1 MTVAFTFSWQL
12 RPVVKATETGEGAFP
27 AAAAKRDALQ
37 FVGGGMRR
45 TIIAGDAEQ
54 QQQRQQQ
61 EQRVAREQ
69 RLHERPRGR
78 TPSFVR
84 AAQWLHSAC
93 GKRSLRLLFIEAAAT
108 EWEGGGGGTACSGL
122 PAPPPL
128 VIHMLQLL
136 QFVTARR

>member
-54 QQQRQQQ
+54 QQQQQGQQQ
-61 EQRVAREQ
+61 GQSVAREQ

-78 TPSFVR
+78 TTSFVR

-93 GKRSLRLLFIEAAAT
+93 GKRSLRLLFIEAAAA
-108 EWEGGGGGTACSGL
+108 EWREGRGL
-122 PAPPPL
+122 AVVCP
-128 VIHMLQLL
+128 
-136 QFVTARR
+136 RRRPSSSTCCNCYNL